1 MTSLKDDADA
11 ALSSQAR
18 GPLVVDDDVE
28 SVATWFDQHAGPLH
42 RYLTARVG
50 AHDADDLVAQTFLI
64 AVRRQQAFDPA
75 LGEARAWL
83 FGIATNELRHHHRQ
97 ELRYL
102 HAQSRALAIDVPAA
116 ASDDRVADRL
126 DADAAA
132 RRVAADLRLM
142 SAVDRDILLLNA
154 WSGLTLAQIA
164 VVLDLPSGTVRSRL
178 SRARQ
183 ALRSAHPKLS
193 NEESS

>member
-1 MTSLKDDADA
+1 MREQPAEPVA
-11 ALSSQAR
+11 A
-18 GPLVVDDDVE
+18 
-28 SVATWFDQHAGPLH
+28 WFDQHAAPLH
-42 RYLTARVG
+42 RYLSARVG
-50 AHDADDLVAQTFLI
+50 THDADDLVAQTFLI
-64 AVRRQQAFDPA
+64 ALRRHETFNPA

-83 FGIATNELRHHHRQ
+83 FGIATNELRHHHRK

-102 HAQSRALAIDVPAA
+102 RAQSRMLAVEVPT
-116 ASDDRVADRL
+116 ASGDERVVDRL

-154 WSGLTLAQIA
+154 WSDLTLAQIA
-164 VVLDLPSGTVRSRL
+164 LALDLPPGTVRSRL

-183 ALRSAHPKLS
+183 ALRSAHPQLS
-193 NEESS
+193 DEESS